1 MLQMGNKL
9 STLAREALRHPGEAK
24 SKKQSRPP
32 WVQEEALVPEAMK
45 QHGYLSKSASPT
57 KRFHS
62 PKLWS
67 CTACPPCQ
75 AAGSRRI
82 SAARES
88 PLRGLEQGSAAL
100 WAFQRA
106 VWQLQRIGWALD
118 ALRVHPSPRVWEGPW
133 ASDSALAGVVG
144 LRMVATIT
152 CAMTCNYMVHPR
164 LEGGLF
170 LGRDEGMR
178 LQPKMVALASINPGR
193 LTPAKLHAAFALQ
206 GCTLPPCTI
215 ALAKG
220 IIVFMELFTKLHCYC
235 HNRDWLP
242 PFCFKKVSLHG
253 PFVRSWRGDLP
264 SYVLDLLAACYT
276 QLYLTGAKSRCF
288 TA

>member
-1 MLQMGNKL
+1 M
-9 STLAREALRHPGEAK
+9 SP
-24 SKKQSRPP
+24 
-32 WVQEEALVPEAMK
+32 VP
-45 QHGYLSKSASPT
+45 
-57 KRFHS
+57 
-62 PKLWS
+62 S
-67 CTACPPCQ
+67 CR
-75 AAGSRRI
+75 SRRI

-133 ASDSALAGVVG
+133 APDSALAGVVG
-144 LRMVATIT
+144 LRMAATIT

-164 LEGGLF
+164 LECGPF

-178 LQPKMVALASINPGR
+178 LQPKMVALASTNPGTLDTSQAPHR
-193 LTPAKLHAAFALQ
+193 AAFALQ
-206 GCTLPPCTI
+206 GRTLPPCTI

-235 HNRDWLP
+235 HNRDWFP
-242 PFCFKKVSLHG
+242 PFCFKKGSLHG
-253 PFVRSWRGDLP
+253 PFVRSWCCHRADLP
-264 SYVLDLLAACYT
+264 SHVLGLLAACHT
-276 QLYLTGAKSRCF
+276 QLYSTGAKSCCF

>member
-1 MLQMGNKL
+1 M
-9 STLAREALRHPGEAK
+9 
-24 SKKQSRPP
+24 
-32 WVQEEALVPEAMK
+32 
-45 QHGYLSKSASPT
+45 
-57 KRFHS
+57 
-62 PKLWS
+62 
-67 CTACPPCQ
+67 
-75 AAGSRRI
+75 
-82 SAARES
+82 
-88 PLRGLEQGSAAL
+88 RGLEQGSAAL

-193 LTPAKLHAAFALQ
+193 LTPAKLH
-206 GCTLPPCTI
+206 I
-215 ALAKG
+215 APHLRSKDAHSRLAPSHSQKASS
-220 IIVFMELFTKLHCYC
+220 F
-235 HNRDWLP
+235 
-242 PFCFKKVSLHG
+242 
-253 PFVRSWRGDLP
+253 SWNCLRNCIATVTTEIGFLP
-264 SYVLDLLAACYT
+264 SASRKFLCTDLLSGLGAVPVRICHLMYST
-276 QLYLTGAKSRCF
+276 YLPRAIHNCT
-288 TA
+288 

>member
-9 STLAREALRHPGEAK
+9 SRLAREALRLPGEAK
-24 SKKQSRPP
+24 SKKQNRSP

-67 CTACPPCQ
+67 CTACPSCQ

-106 VWQLQRIGWALD
+106 VWQLRRIGWALD

-133 ASDSALAGVVG
+133 APSALAGVAG
-144 LRMVATIT
+144 LRMAATIT

-164 LEGGLF
+164 LECGPF

-178 LQPKMVALASINPGR
+178 LQPKMVALASTNPGTLDASQAPHR
-193 LTPAKLHAAFALQ
+193 AAFALQ
-206 GCTLPPCTI
+206 GRTLR
-215 ALAKG
+215 LAPSHSQKASSEEKHPRSG
-220 IIVFMELFTKLHCYC
+220 KESVQSSIIGKTQTSHLCITGYSLFRT
-235 HNRDWLP
+235 
-242 PFCFKKVSLHG
+242 KVSSFTRG
-253 PFVRSWRGDLP
+253 VFVLIADHS
-264 SYVLDLLAACYT
+264 SLDV
-276 QLYLTGAKSRCF
+276 SNHSESSSF
-288 TA
+288 N